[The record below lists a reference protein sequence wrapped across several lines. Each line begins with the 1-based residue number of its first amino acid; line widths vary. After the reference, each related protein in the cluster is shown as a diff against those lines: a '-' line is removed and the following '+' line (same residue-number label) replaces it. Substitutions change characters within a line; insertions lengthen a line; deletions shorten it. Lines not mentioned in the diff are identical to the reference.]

1 MLGKSKPTKWEG
13 SPSELLEQL
22 RPITKQYKIDTNQ
35 RLGAKALG
43 LLAEGSIK
51 LSLTC

>member
-1 MLGKSKPTKWEG
+1 LEEKEKEKVTENEKG

-35 RLGAKALG
+35 RRG
-43 LLAEGSIK
+43 LRR
-51 LSLTC
+51 